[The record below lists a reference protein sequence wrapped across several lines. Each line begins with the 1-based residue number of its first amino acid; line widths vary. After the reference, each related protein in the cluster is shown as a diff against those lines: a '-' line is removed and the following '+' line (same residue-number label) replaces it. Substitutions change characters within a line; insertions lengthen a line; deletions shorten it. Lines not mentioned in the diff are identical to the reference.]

1 MKMVIGGACQGKK
14 RYAQR
19 LYPGI
24 SWCDGAACTEEELL
38 SGQGVYGF
46 EKFIERWLTEN
57 HDKEPKQLAAK
68 IITQNPDLVVV
79 TAEIGCGLVPVDA
92 FERFYREAAGR
103 ICTELAACA
112 DRVDRVVCGIGTR
125 IK

>member
-57 HDKEPKQLAAK
+57 REKEPKELAAK

-79 TAEIGCGLVPVDA
+79 TAEIGCGLVPEGSA
-92 FERFYREAAGR
+92 QSLQPAQTGWTGSCAGSERGSNKGGQR
-103 ICTELAACA
+103 
-112 DRVDRVVCGIGTR
+112 
-125 IK
+125 